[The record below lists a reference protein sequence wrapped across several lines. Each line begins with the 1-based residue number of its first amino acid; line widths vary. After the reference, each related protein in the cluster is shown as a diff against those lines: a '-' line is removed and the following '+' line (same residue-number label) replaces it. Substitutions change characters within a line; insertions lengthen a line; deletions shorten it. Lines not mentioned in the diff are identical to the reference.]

1 VPPEYAPRP
10 QQNIPRVIVVD
21 ADERVRESL
30 SGLLCIGDRL
40 TVVGSAGETADA
52 LELAADQHPDIVVI
66 DPRLSE
72 NDGGVAFIEQL
83 REAVPGVRIIG
94 MSRSDGEVDAALAA
108 CFDAFVRKTFRPND
122 LQSAILGTNGATA
135 G

>member
-1 VPPEYAPRP
+1 M
-10 QQNIPRVIVVD
+10 VVD

-30 SGLLCIGDRL
+30 TGLLCIGERL

-52 LELAADQHPDIVVI
+52 LDLAADQHPDIVII
-66 DPRLSE
+66 DPRLPE
-72 NDGGVAFIEQL
+72 NDGGVTFIQRL
-83 REAVPGVRIIG
+83 RETVPGVRIIG

-108 CFDAFVRKTFRPND
+108 CFDGFVRKTFRPND
-122 LQSAILGTNGATA
+122 LQSAILGADGAAA